1 LGELLGGIFDTFH
14 SISTKLPEVVP
25 STRPLS
31 IKERLTWVGIALV
44 LFFIMYHTVAFGV
57 SMDTKTT
64 DFVQMITASRFGTLI
79 TTGIGPIVMA
89 SIFLQLFV
97 GAGLLKLD
105 MSNPKEKQRFQE
117 AQKLLTIIVALFEA
131 IMFVIGGR
139 VVLNNALGP
148 ATAYVVILEI
158 TLGSIVL
165 MYLDEVVTKYGI
177 GSGISLFIAAGVSY
191 GVLAGAIGLLVG
203 PGGVT
208 EIISSGGAEAIP
220 QSILALMPIVF
231 TVIVFLAVVYSE
243 GVVVEI
249 PLSFARYRGLSPKLP
264 LKFFYLSNIP
274 VIFASAF
281 LVTFNMTILS
291 MMPTVVTQHYTI
303 MNYAAGVLY
312 LFTPIYGAGQTT
324 IDHFNFMFQGV
335 TPIFGLPEWIHA
347 LLYVLALASASVLFG
362 TFWAETSNMDSKSMA
377 KQLNSSGLQIPGF
390 RRDPRKLSQILD
402 KYITPLIYLGSFS
415 VGILA
420 GFGDLTG
427 ALGTGTGILLT
438 VDILYNMYEQMNKM
452 KVFDLYPSFMK
463 YIE

>member
-1 LGELLGGIFDTFH
+1 MNASG
-14 SISTKLPEVVP
+14 S
-25 STRPLS
+25 
-31 IKERLTWVGIALV
+31 
-44 LFFIMYHTVAFGV
+44 
-57 SMDTKTT
+57 

-105 MSNPKEKQRFQE
+105 MSNPKDKQKFQE
-117 AQKLLTIIVALFEA
+117 SQKLLTVIVALFEA
-131 IMFVIGGR
+131 AMFVMGGR
-139 VVLNNALGP
+139 VVINNALGSLTP
-148 ATAYVVILEI
+148 YIVILEI
-158 TLGSIVL
+158 TLGSVVL

-191 GVLAGAIGLLVG
+191 GIFVGAINLFIG

-208 EIISSGGAEAIP
+208 EIIVGGGAEAIP
-220 QSILALMPIVF
+220 QSLLAIMPIIF
-231 TVIVFLAVVYSE
+231 TIIVFLAVVYSE
-243 GVVVEI
+243 GVKVEI
-249 PLSFARYRGLSPKLP
+249 PLSFARYRGMSPKLP

-281 LVTFNMTILS
+281 LITMQMTIMS
-291 MMPTVVTQHYTI
+291 MLPTVVSTHYTVI
-303 MNYAAGVLY
+303 NYAGAVLY
-312 LFTPIYGAGQTT
+312 LFTPIYAAGRTT
-324 IDHFNFMFQGV
+324 IEHINFMFNGY
-335 TPIFGLPEWIHA
+335 TPILNLPEWVHG
-347 LLYVLALASASVLFG
+347 LLYVLALALTSVLFG
-362 TFWAETSNMDSKSMA
+362 TFWAETSNMDAKSMA
-377 KQLNSSGLQIPGF
+377 EQLSASGLQIPGF
-390 RRDPRKLSQILD
+390 RRDPRKLAQILD
-402 KYITPLIYLGSFS
+402 RYITPLIYLGSFA

-438 VDILYNMYEQMNKM
+438 VDILYMMYEQMNQM

>member
-1 LGELLGGIFDTFH
+1 LGLFDIFHDL
-14 SISTKLPEVVP
+14 STKLPEVVP
-25 STRPLS
+25 PVRPLAV
-31 IKERLTWVGIALV
+31 KERIIWTGIALV
-44 LFFIMYHTVAFGV
+44 LFYVMYHTVAFGV
-57 SMDTKTT
+57 SMNTKGT
-64 DFVQMITASRFGTLI
+64 DFVQMITASKFGTLI

-105 MSNPKEKQRFQE
+105 MSNPKDKQRFQE

-131 IMFVIGGR
+131 AMFVMGGR
-139 VVLNNALGP
+139 VLINNALGP
-148 ATAYVVILEI
+148 ITPYLVILQI
-158 TLGSIVL
+158 TLGSVIL

-191 GVLAGAIGLLVG
+191 GVMVGAIGLLVG

-208 EIISSGGAEAIP
+208 EIIAGGGAEAIP
-220 QSILALMPIVF
+220 QSLLALMPILF
-231 TVIVFLAVVYSE
+231 TVIVFLAVVYAE
-243 GVVVEI
+243 GVKVEI

-281 LVTFNMTILS
+281 LVTFNMTIIS
-291 MMPTVVTQHYTI
+291 MMPTVTAQHYTV

-312 LFTPIYGAGQTT
+312 LFTPIYAAGRTT
-324 IDHFNFMFQGV
+324 IDHINFMFHNK
-335 TPIFGLPEWIHA
+335 TPIFGLPEWVHA
-347 LLYVLALASASVLFG
+347 ILYVLTLALVSVLFG
-362 TFWAETSNMDSKSMA
+362 TFWAETSNMDAGSMA

-390 RRDPRKLSQILD
+390 RRDPRKLTQILD

-415 VGILA
+415 VGLLA

-438 VDILYNMYEQMNKM
+438 VSILYNMYEQMDRM